1 LLSAAAV
8 TPAQQPARHR
18 MHRLRTKPSTP
29 IVALAAAI
37 AAAWAIAASPAGG
50 QDRANGLQN
59 SIDRLGGREQRLSGA
74 AARLGRLERVT
85 ARAVAILERRV
96 AAVQRDLAEAEAVL
110 AQTRARREAAQRR
123 ALRLR
128 KRLKQSR
135 AQLAELLRGRY
146 SATPPDLVTVVLT
159 ADGFPQL
166 LETVDFLKRVQRQ
179 NERILGTVR
188 SARGEAIAQRRVLA
202 SLARQRR
209 AAAEVVRRRHDA
221 LETIAA
227 GLRARRAALA
237 RARAARLAALSSS
250 RSKRRRA
257 QRELAKLLAQRNRD
271 IGQVGPG
278 GPWAIPWPIVQCESG
293 GQNLPP
299 NSAGASGYY
308 QFLPST
314 WRGVGGSTPHAH
326 QASKA
331 EQDRLAAKLWNGGKG
346 ARNWV
351 CAGLVGIT

>member
-1 LLSAAAV
+1 
-8 TPAQQPARHR
+8 
-18 MHRLRTKPSTP
+18 MHRLPLKPSAR
-29 IVALAAAI
+29 IVVLIAALAGGWALAAG
-37 AAAWAIAASPAGG
+37 PAGG
-50 QDRANGLQN
+50 QDGASGLQN
-59 SIDRLGGREQRLSGA
+59 RIDRLGGREQRLSGA
-74 AARLGRLERVT
+74 AARLGQLERAT

-96 AAVQRDLAEAEAVL
+96 AAVQQDLDEAEAVL
-110 AQTRARREAAQRR
+110 ARTRARREAAQQRT
-123 ALRLR
+123 LRLR

-135 AQLAELLRGRY
+135 AQLAKLLRQRY
-146 SATPPDLVTVVLT
+146 RGAPPDIVTVILT
-159 ADGFPQL
+159 ADGFAQL
-166 LETVDFLKRVQRQ
+166 LETVDFLKRIQLQ

-188 SARGEAIAQRRVLA
+188 SARSEAIAQRRVLA
-202 SLARQRR
+202 TLARQRR
-209 AAAEVVRRRHDA
+209 AAAEVVRRRHAA
-221 LETIAA
+221 LAAIAA

-257 QRELAKLLAQRNRD
+257 QRELSKLLAERNRD
-271 IGQVGPG
+271 INGAGPG

-299 NSAGASGYY
+299 NGAGASGYY

-314 WRGVGGSTPHAH
+314 WKGVGGSTPQAY

-351 CAGLVGIT
+351 CAGIVGIT